1 MMHINSSQNQSKDMG
16 RCGQVVL
23 RTTLGLKKKMSSS
36 TDEFLS
42 LKYSIVRIPLKKRE
56 RERLLKHVRSTAP
69 FLKKHIVKTM
79 FCGHVLGKQFTG
91 E

>member
-1 MMHINSSQNQSKDMG
+1 MWSSSFENYTQF
-16 RCGQVVL
+16 
-23 RTTLGLKKKMSSS
+23 KKKKKSSS

-56 RERLLKHVRSTAP
+56 RESLSKHVRSTAP

-79 FCGHVLGKQFTG
+79 FCGHVLVEIIYWRMNFKNSQ
-91 E
+91 

>member
-1 MMHINSSQNQSKDMG
+1 
-16 RCGQVVL
+16 
-23 RTTLGLKKKMSSS
+23 MSSS

-69 FLKKHIVKTM
+69 FLKKHIVKTV

-91 E
+91 EWISKILSEPDYNYSERTSYTYNMA